1 MMPRRP
7 FRSPVWSKTK
17 QISLEV
23 QWTDKAGGLWTPR
36 AFEELP
42 VVEMRGMVIAD
53 GERFFFL
60 YYHYSYTSLEMRFDT
75 ARYGEA
81 RLLLALGARSPRL
94 SRIPS
99 VDSGASRASA
109 AASTTRRWAVAS
121 FAAALLLARFP
132 RLVLRL
138 FSVVNLHD
146 HPICR

>member
-1 MMPRRP
+1 MENFFILPNVTR
-7 FRSPVWSKTK
+7 TH
-17 QISLEV
+17 SL
-23 QWTDKAGGLWTPR
+23 A
-36 AFEELP
+36 
-42 VVEMRGMVIAD
+42 
-53 GERFFFL
+53 
-60 YYHYSYTSLEMRFDT
+60 MRFDT

-81 RLLLALGARSPRL
+81 RLLLSLGARSPRL